1 MSFQKKEKKA
11 TYHPLKTSL
20 RGISFILN
28 ENSMV
33 MTCARQAK
41 AAKRHFLLLQTTKGA
56 NPPAAAAALYRQ
68 LHSRQRGFM
77 LREQPISSASSALA
91 GFRNVYTTRVQ
102 GRRAASPQGSL
113 RGNAGVCARL
123 ICPPPTRPEPL
134 PAAAVAAAAGGQA
147 SEPTEQPCAAFARR
161 RDFLS
166 KPMLWRMNM
175 FV

>member
-1 MSFQKKEKKA
+1 
-11 TYHPLKTSL
+11 
-20 RGISFILN
+20 
-28 ENSMV
+28 
-33 MTCARQAK
+33 MTCARHAK
-41 AAKRHFLLLQTTKGA
+41 AAKKHFLLLQTTKGA
-56 NPPAAAAALYRQ
+56 NSPSAAAALYRQ

-91 GFRNVYTTRVQ
+91 GCWNVYTTRVQ

-134 PAAAVAAAAGGQA
+134 PVAAAAGGQA
-147 SEPTEQPCAAFARR
+147 SEQTEQPCGAFPRR